1 MIASGSNERRE
12 RLRGLIAA
20 SGLQVAAAV
29 GLTAAALTSLRPAD
43 ADLLLLDLD
52 EDCGP
57 ALEPLLEAVE
67 ALGIPVLFNDATAE
81 LPRST
86 GGSADLA
93 QRIGLKLMTD
103 GSGGPSGDGS

>member
-1 MIASGSNERRE
+1 MIAAGSDERRE

-20 SGLQVAAAV
+20 SGLQVAAV
-29 GLTAAALTSLRPAD
+29 VELEAAALAGCRSTD

-57 ALEPLLEAVE
+57 TLEPLLEAVE

-81 LPRST
+81 LPRSAV
-86 GGSADLA
+86 GSADLA

-103 GSGGPSGDGS
+103 GSGGSSRDGS